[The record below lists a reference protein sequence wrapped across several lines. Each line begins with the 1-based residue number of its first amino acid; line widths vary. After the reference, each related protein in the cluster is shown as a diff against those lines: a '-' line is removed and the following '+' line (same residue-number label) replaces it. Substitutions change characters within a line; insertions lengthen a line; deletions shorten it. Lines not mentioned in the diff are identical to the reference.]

1 MRDLPFAEEE
11 AEQQRPRYFT
21 RYYSVAILAG
31 SPSSSSSQWGSE
43 SMSSSSCTPQRGGRH
58 AAAEQSSSGGMCWIR
73 IFLLANNRDNI
84 PAIHSG
90 QYLVCEFANRT
101 RLYWCKFR
109 ILRQPP
115 SRPRRMSPTEY
126 TFIHWWLDPLAA
138 HKPTAKTDIPSSV
151 LLWISILCA
160 FAVCISSNC
169 GSFRGR

>member
-1 MRDLPFAEEE
+1 MSISFSYTYNLRNVCLVGAWFAICRGGGW
-11 AEQQRPRYFT
+11 AAAAQVFH
-21 RYYSVAILAG
+21 AILFSGDFSGVSIIIVIPMREAG
-31 SPSSSSSQWGSE
+31 QP
-43 SMSSSSCTPQRGGRH
+43 MSSSSCTPQRGDRH
-58 AAAEQSSSGGMCWIR
+58 AAAAAEQSSSGGMCWIR

-126 TFIHWWLDPLAA
+126 TYIY
-138 HKPTAKTDIPSSV
+138 
-151 LLWISILCA
+151 IL
-160 FAVCISSNC
+160 VTPIGNPQ
-169 GSFRGR
+169 GTN